1 MDIKCIIAIGNPGV
15 EYNGTRHNVAQR
27 VFLELEKMQEL
38 GWQKKSKL
46 RAEIGFWSNTTSKKK
61 VMLVKPDVYMNE
73 SGISVRSIC
82 DYFRLLPSDLMI
94 IHDELDL
101 PPGKLKLQI
110 GGRASGHR
118 GVLSI
123 QKMLG
128 NTQFIRLRLGIG
140 HPRSYSMNQSVSS
153 FVLEKPSITQEPMIL
168 EVVKY
173 FCKNMDLL
181 FEMEVMKANSFLQ
194 QKLI

>member
-140 HPRSYSMNQSVSS
+140 HPRSYS
-153 FVLEKPSITQEPMIL
+153 SITQEPMIL
-168 EVVKY
+168 EVVKC

-194 QKLI
+194 QRLI